1 MTTAAVAPEP
11 VFVDTNVLVYA
22 AVPAFPLHVDARMR
36 LTELE
41 AAGACLWISRQT
53 LREYLSAL
61 SRPSAYSPPIPM
73 TSFAT
78 AVPDRRRV
86 TSRPTVGRTAGS
98 GDPRRTR
105 AEPRGRETLAE
116 RCVRPSPNEHSPLI
130 TRNSPLFALDFKAR
144 ATGQAHREPR
154 RMVSIGARREARQ
167 AG

>member
-1 MTTAAVAPEP
+1 
-11 VFVDTNVLVYA
+11 
-22 AVPAFPLHVDARMR
+22 MR

-73 TSFAT
+73 TSLI
-78 AVPDRRRV
+78 
-86 TSRPTVGRTAGS
+86 
-98 GDPRRTR
+98 GDVS
-105 AEPRGRETLAE
+105 AL
-116 RCVRPSPNEHSPLI
+116 L
-130 TRNSPLFALDFKAR
+130 SPLFALDLR
-144 ATGQAHREPR
+144 AQSTGQAHREPR